1 MNANFRGNVNPQQ
14 QVNDQELNQMSLNHS
29 HNSLM
34 FQNHLRGLGMQQ
46 NQLQPPAHLRS
57 QHQSIQHNDFQ
68 PYFYPNLIE
77 HVNAANLGG
86 LPAGRQQ
93 VDQRIPSNQV
103 EQVDGLQNRHFQ
115 QSMDGQQQR
124 AARGLEERN
133 RMRGGAG
140 APPAGRRQRTH
151 QGDHGDQHP
160 MGAGDRYFGNPM
172 EKPNAANPHFEQLGL
187 D

>member
-1 MNANFRGNVNPQQ
+1 
-14 QVNDQELNQMSLNHS
+14 MSLNHS

-77 HVNAANLGG
+77 NVNAANLGG

-93 VDQRIPSNQV
+93 VDQRVPSTQV
-103 EQVDGLQNRHFQ
+103 EQVDGLQNRHFL
-115 QSMDGQQQR
+115 QSMDGHQLR
-124 AARGLEERN
+124 AARGLEEHN
-133 RMRGGAG
+133 RVQGGAG
-140 APPAGRRQRTH
+140 APLAGQRRRTH
-151 QGDHGDQHP
+151 QENQMDHHVIGS
-160 MGAGDRYFGNPM
+160 GVENRYFHNLM
-172 EKPNAANPHFEQLGL
+172 ENPNAANPHFE
-187 D
+187 